1 MGRRTILL
9 VAALGV
15 AALGTLLVFLY
26 ANNAN
31 DRAQADNDPINVL
44 VAKTTVSTGT
54 SGSAAQSSGA
64 FVTKS
69 VPRSAVAPGAVSVV
83 TPIADQVALSPIYAG
98 QQILAQQFGET
109 SETASVSSLPIPT
122 GKLAVSVQLGD
133 PARVAG
139 FVQPGSKVAVF
150 VTMQSRG
157 ADDQKSVRLLI
168 PSVQVIAAG
177 PTTLVSAVTSKSSDG
192 SNTEELP
199 KALLT
204 LAVDQKQAEKL
215 ILGQTEGGLYFGLLN
230 DSSKVTPTGGT
241 LTTNLFG

>member
-31 DRAQADNDPINVL
+31 SRAQADNEPVNVL

-109 SETASVSSLPIPT
+109 SETASVSSLPIPK

-139 FVQPGSKVAVF
+139 FVEPGSKVAVF
-150 VTMQSRG
+150 VTMEGR
-157 ADDQKSVRLLI
+157 DQKSVRLLI

-177 PTTLVSAVTSKSSDG
+177 PTTLVSAASSKSDG
-192 SNTEELP
+192 ANTEELP

-230 DSSKVTPTGGT
+230 DSSKVAPSGGT
-241 LTTNLFG
+241 LETNLFG